1 MKSYQIPLRNGRG
14 RPDALVWIA
23 TLSAGQQGFKWW
35 QSDLYKKE
43 LGLTAEQTRRMEEI
57 FQKAMP
63 QLKVQKSA
71 LDEAEA
77 KFERLVEKGEDAAVM
92 EQINVVEAARAELNK
107 GRTLML
113 YGMRKAMTRAQWAKF
128 TKLHQAAMQQAT
140 TTATAATAAASVA
153 RTRAPQA
160 VEDRRIRSFTG

>member
-1 MKSYQIPLRNGRG
+1 MKSYRHLFAVTAVVVT
-14 RPDALVWIA
+14 ALAWIT

-35 QSDLYKKE
+35 QSDHYKKE

-63 QLKVQKSA
+63 QLKVKKSA

-92 EQINVVEAARAELNK
+92 EQINVVEAARADLNK

-113 YGMRKAMTRAQWAKF
+113 YGMRKTMTRDQWGKF
-128 TKLHQAAMQQAT
+128 TALHQAALQQQQQQPPP
-140 TTATAATAAASVA
+140 ASPSP
-153 RTRAPQA
+153 APERPKQ
-160 VEDRRIRSFTG
+160 

>member
-1 MKSYQIPLRNGRG
+1 MKSYRYLFAVAAVVVI
-14 RPDALVWIA
+14 ALAGIS

-35 QSDLYKKE
+35 QSDHYKKE

-71 LDEAEA
+71 LDAAEE
-77 KFERLVEKGEDAAVM
+77 KFGRLVEKGEDAAVM
-92 EQINVVEAARAELNK
+92 EQINVVEAARADLNK

-113 YGMRKAMTRAQWAKF
+113 YSMRKAMTRDQWGKF
-128 TKLHQAAMQQAT
+128 TALHQAAMQQQQQQQPQPPSPQP
-140 TTATAATAAASVA
+140 ASPGPE
-153 RTRAPQA
+153 RPKQ
-160 VEDRRIRSFTG
+160 

>member
-1 MKSYQIPLRNGRG
+1 MKSYRYLFTMAAVTLA
-14 RPDALVWIA
+14 ALVWIT

-35 QSDLYKKE
+35 QSDSYKKE

-77 KFERLVEKGEDAAVM
+77 KFDRLVELGEDAAVM
-92 EQINVVEAARAELNK
+92 KQINVVEAARAELNK

-113 YGMRKAMTRAQWAKF
+113 YGMRKVMTQDQWVKF
-128 TKLHQAAMQQAT
+128 TALHEAAMQQQKP
-140 TTATAATAAASVA
+140 SPPPPPSSGPE
-153 RTRAPQA
+153 RPKP
-160 VEDRRIRSFTG
+160 

>member
-1 MKSYQIPLRNGRG
+1 MTSFRYVSALSALALA
-14 RPDALVWIA
+14 ALVSIA

-35 QSDLYKKE
+35 QSDRYKKE

-113 YGMRKAMTRAQWAKF
+113 YGMRKAMTSEQWVKF
-128 TKLHQAAMQQAT
+128 TALHQAAMQQQQQQQPQSPPAT
-140 TTATAATAAASVA
+140 PGPE
-153 RTRAPQA
+153 RPKQ
-160 VEDRRIRSFTG
+160 

>member
-1 MKSYQIPLRNGRG
+1 MKSFRYLIAMTAVTLT
-14 RPDALVWIA
+14 ALVWIT

-35 QSDLYKKE
+35 QSDRYKKE

-77 KFERLVEKGEDAAVM
+77 KFEGLVERGEDGAVM

-113 YGMRKAMTRAQWAKF
+113 YAMRKVMVRDQWVKF
-128 TKLHQAAMQQAT
+128 TALHQAALQQQQQPP
-140 TTATAATAAASVA
+140 
-153 RTRAPQA
+153 PQSPPPSPRP
-160 VEDRRIRSFTG
+160 ERPKQ

>member
-1 MKSYQIPLRNGRG
+1 MKSYRYVFATAAV
-14 RPDALVWIA
+14 ALTALAWIA

-43 LGLTAEQTRRMEEI
+43 LQLTAEQTRRMEEI

-63 QLKVQKSA
+63 QLKVQKSV

-128 TKLHQAAMQQAT
+128 TKLHQAAMQQQQQQQQQT
-140 TTATAATAAASVA
+140 PPPASPGPE
-153 RTRAPQA
+153 RPKQ
-160 VEDRRIRSFTG
+160 

>member
-1 MKSYQIPLRNGRG
+1 MKSFKYLSAIAALALA
-14 RPDALVWIA
+14 ALVSIA

-35 QSDLYKKE
+35 QSDRYKKE

-77 KFERLVEKGEDAAVM
+77 KFERLVERGEDAAVM

-113 YGMRKAMTRAQWAKF
+113 YGMRKVMMRDQWKKF
-128 TKLHQAAMQQAT
+128 TELHQAAMQQQQQQPPP
-140 TTATAATAAASVA
+140 SPSPGPE
-153 RTRAPQA
+153 RPKQ
-160 VEDRRIRSFTG
+160 

>member
-1 MKSYQIPLRNGRG
+1 MKSYRYLFATAAV
-14 RPDALVWIA
+14 ALTALAWIA

-35 QSDLYKKE
+35 QSDRYKKE

-92 EQINVVEAARAELNK
+92 EQINVVEAARAELKK

-113 YGMRKAMTRAQWAKF
+113 YGMGKAMTRGQGAKF
-128 TKLHQAAMQQAT
+128 PKPPQPPKQQQQQQQQQQPPPP
-140 TTATAATAAASVA
+140 ASPGPE
-153 RTRAPQA
+153 RPKQ
-160 VEDRRIRSFTG
+160 

>member
-1 MKSYQIPLRNGRG
+1 MKSFKYLSAIAALALA
-14 RPDALVWIA
+14 ALVSIA

-35 QSDLYKKE
+35 QSDRYKKE

-77 KFERLVEKGEDAAVM
+77 KFERLVERGEDAAVM

-113 YGMRKAMTRAQWAKF
+113 YGMRKVMTHDQWKKF
-128 TKLHQAAMQQAT
+128 TALHQAAMQQQQQQPPP
-140 TTATAATAAASVA
+140 SPSPGPE
-153 RTRAPQA
+153 RPKQ
-160 VEDRRIRSFTG
+160 

>member
-1 MKSYQIPLRNGRG
+1 MKSYRYLFSMAAVTLA
-14 RPDALVWIA
+14 ALVWIT

-35 QSDLYKKE
+35 QSDSYKKE

-77 KFERLVEKGEDAAVM
+77 KFDRLVELGEDAAVM
-92 EQINVVEAARAELNK
+92 KQITVVEAARAELNK

-113 YGMRKAMTRAQWAKF
+113 YGMRKVMTRDQWVKF
-128 TKLHQAAMQQAT
+128 TALHEAAMQQQKP
-140 TTATAATAAASVA
+140 SPPPPSPGPE
-153 RTRAPQA
+153 RPKQ
-160 VEDRRIRSFTG
+160 

>member
-1 MKSYQIPLRNGRG
+1 MAAVVVA
-14 RPDALVWIA
+14 ALAWTT

-35 QSDLYKKE
+35 QSDHYKKE
-43 LGLTAEQTRRMEEI
+43 LQLTAEQTRRMEEI

-113 YGMRKAMTRAQWAKF
+113 YGMRKAMTRDQWVKF
-128 TKLHQAAMQQAT
+128 TALHQAALQQQQQQPQPPSPQP
-140 TTATAATAAASVA
+140 ASPGPE
-153 RTRAPQA
+153 RPKQ
-160 VEDRRIRSFTG
+160 

>member
-1 MKSYQIPLRNGRG
+1 MKSFRYLIAMAAVTLT
-14 RPDALVWIA
+14 ALVWIT

-35 QSDLYKKE
+35 QSDRYKKE

-77 KFERLVEKGEDAAVM
+77 KFERLVEKSEDSAVM

-113 YGMRKAMTRAQWAKF
+113 YGMRKVMTRDQWGKF
-128 TKLHQAAMQQAT
+128 TALHQAALQQQQQQQ
-140 TTATAATAAASVA
+140 SPPPSPGPE
-153 RTRAPQA
+153 RPKQ
-160 VEDRRIRSFTG
+160 

>member
-1 MKSYQIPLRNGRG
+1 MKSFRYLVAIAAVALT
-14 RPDALVWIA
+14 ALVWIA

-43 LGLTAEQTRRMEEI
+43 LKLTAEQTRRMEEI

-77 KFERLVEKGEDAAVM
+77 KFERLVEKGEDAAVI

-107 GRTLML
+107 GRNLML
-113 YGMRKAMTRAQWAKF
+113 YGMRKAMTHDQWLKF
-128 TKLHQAAMQQAT
+128 TVLHQAAIQQQQQQSPPQSPPAT
-140 TTATAATAAASVA
+140 PGPE
-153 RTRAPQA
+153 RPKQ
-160 VEDRRIRSFTG
+160 

>member
-1 MKSYQIPLRNGRG
+1 MAAVVVA
-14 RPDALVWIA
+14 ALAWTT

-43 LGLTAEQTRRMEEI
+43 LGLTAEQTRLMEEI

-77 KFERLVEKGEDAAVM
+77 KFERLVERGEDAAVM
-92 EQINVVEAARAELNK
+92 EQINVVEAARAEMNK

-113 YGMRKAMTRAQWAKF
+113 YGMRKVMTRDQWVKF
-128 TKLHQAAMQQAT
+128 TALHQAAMQQQQQPPPP
-140 TTATAATAAASVA
+140 SSPGPE
-153 RTRAPQA
+153 RPKQ
-160 VEDRRIRSFTG
+160 

>member
-1 MKSYQIPLRNGRG
+1 MKSYRYVIATAAV
-14 RPDALVWIA
+14 ALTVLAWIA
-23 TLSAGQQGFKWW
+23 SLSAGQQGFKWW

-43 LGLTAEQTRRMEEI
+43 LQLTAEQTRRMEEI

-77 KFERLVEKGEDAAVM
+77 KFERLVEKGEDVAVM
-92 EQINVVEAARAELNK
+92 EQINVVEAARADLNK

-113 YGMRKAMTRAQWAKF
+113 YGMRKAMTRDQWAKF
-128 TKLHQAAMQQAT
+128 TKLHQAAMQQQQQQQQQT
-140 TTATAATAAASVA
+140 PPPASPGPE
-153 RTRAPQA
+153 RPKQ
-160 VEDRRIRSFTG
+160 

>member
-1 MKSYQIPLRNGRG
+1 MAAVVVT
-14 RPDALVWIA
+14 ALAWIS

-35 QSDLYKKE
+35 QSDHYKKE

-71 LDEAEA
+71 LDAAEE
-77 KFERLVEKGEDAAVM
+77 KFGRLVEKGEDAAVM

-113 YGMRKAMTRAQWAKF
+113 YGMRKAMTRDQWVKF
-128 TKLHQAAMQQAT
+128 TALHQAALQQQQQQQQPQPP
-140 TTATAATAAASVA
+140 AASPSP
-153 RTRAPQA
+153 APERPKQ
-160 VEDRRIRSFTG
+160 

>member
-1 MKSYQIPLRNGRG
+1 MKSFRYRFALAALALA
-14 RPDALVWIA
+14 ALVSIA

-35 QSDLYKKE
+35 QSDHYKKE
-43 LGLTAEQTRRMEEI
+43 LRLTAEQTRRMEEI

-77 KFERLVEKGEDAAVM
+77 KFERLVESGEDTAVM

-113 YGMRKAMTRAQWAKF
+113 YGMRKAMTRDQWVKF
-128 TKLHQAAMQQAT
+128 TALHQAAM
-140 TTATAATAAASVA
+140 
-153 RTRAPQA
+153 PQPPPPSPGP
-160 VEDRRIRSFTG
+160 ERPKQ